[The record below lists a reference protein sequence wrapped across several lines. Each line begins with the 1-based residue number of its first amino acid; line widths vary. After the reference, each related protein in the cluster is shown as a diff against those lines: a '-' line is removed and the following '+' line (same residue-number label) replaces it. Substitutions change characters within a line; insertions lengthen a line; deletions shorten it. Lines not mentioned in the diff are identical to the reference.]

1 MRLFL
6 AFLICAT
13 LGAAD
18 SGVADITKDAELAA
32 LIAKTPGAVVV
43 DFHSESCGP
52 CKELTKNLVAIVA
65 EHPGAVTVLRVDVE
79 LLPDVASAHQV
90 ESLPTVILFKDG
102 QPVDRIDGDVLPK
115 DKLITWILRP

>member
-1 MRLFL
+1 M
-6 AFLICAT
+6 
-13 LGAAD
+13 
-18 SGVADITKDAELAA
+18 
-32 LIAKTPGAVVV
+32 VV

-52 CKELTKNLVAIVA
+52 CKELTKSLVAIVA

-79 LLPDVASAHQV
+79 QLPDLATAHKV

-115 DKLITWILRP
+115 DKLVTWILRP